1 MGSKN
6 NYRYF
11 TIHLNFLETINTKKY
26 IVPVTIIALVLKAYR
41 EDISFGFMKHLNKSA
56 RDESP
61 ILTVQYYLL
70 LKYTVLS
77 GGGGVGQGTASEHSG
92 FPSEEITAF

>member
-26 IVPVTIIALVLKAYR
+26 SVAVTIIALVLKAYR

-61 ILTVQYYLL
+61 ILTVQCYL

-77 GGGGVGQGTASEHSG
+77 GGSGAGHSL
-92 FPSEEITAF
+92 